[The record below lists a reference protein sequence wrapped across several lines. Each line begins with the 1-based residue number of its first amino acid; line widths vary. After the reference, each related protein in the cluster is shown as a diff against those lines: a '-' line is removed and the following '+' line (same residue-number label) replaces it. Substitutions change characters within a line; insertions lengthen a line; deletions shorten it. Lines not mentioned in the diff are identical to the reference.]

1 MTQLVILCGGL
12 GTRMAAV
19 SGGVQKCMVPVA
31 GRPFLSHVLDRSV
44 RPPVDRVL
52 LLAGHDAHSVQELA
66 RAWRPPHQ
74 GESPSNPLPEADGT
88 EALLRVEVLVE
99 ATPAGPVGALREA
112 VLHLDEQFLL
122 VLGDVLPPDRRD
134 LWQALSGILHQQ
146 QAQAVMSVAPESRS
160 HDPGNI
166 SVDGPWV
173 ARYDKRSAA
182 PYIDRGVRF
191 LRRDALE
198 SHPGDSDSPF
208 FGALAAQRRLAHW
221 ICDEPIIEIGT
232 PDRWRHACATLA
244 DLPSGPCSTPSRA
257 ERQR

>member
-1 MTQLVILCGGL
+1 MTQLVVLCGGL
-12 GTRMAAV
+12 GTRMASV
-19 SGGVQKCMVPVA
+19 SGGVQKCMLPVA
-31 GRPFLSHVLDRSV
+31 GRPFLSHVLDRAV

-52 LLAGHDAHSVQELA
+52 LLAGHDARSVRELA
-66 RAWRPPHQ
+66 RAWQPPHQ
-74 GESPSNPLPEADGT
+74 GELPSIPLAGT
-88 EALLRVEVLVE
+88 ETPLHVETLVE
-99 ATPAGPVGALREA
+99 AAPAGPVGALREA
-112 VLHLDEQFLL
+112 LSRLDEEFLL

-134 LWQALSGILHQQ
+134 LWQALSGTLRRQ

-173 ARYDKRSAA
+173 DRYDKGSGA

-198 SHPGDSDSPF
+198 SHPGDSDNPF
-208 FGALAAQRRLAHW
+208 FGALAAQRGLAHW
-221 ICDEPIIEIGT
+221 ICDESIIEIGT

-244 DLPSGPCSTPSRA
+244 DLPSGPCTTPSRA
-257 ERQR
+257 ERQRR

>member
-1 MTQLVILCGGL
+1 MTQLVVLCGGL

-19 SGGVQKCMVPVA
+19 SEGVQKCMVPVA
-31 GRPFLSHVLDRSV
+31 GRPFLSHVLDRAV

-52 LLAGHDAHSVQELA
+52 LLAGHDARSVRELA
-66 RAWRPPHQ
+66 DAWQPPHQ
-74 GESPSNPLPEADGT
+74 GESLSTPIPGSGTPLH
-88 EALLRVEVLVE
+88 VETLVE
-99 ATPAGPVGALREA
+99 AAPAGPVGALREA
-112 VLHLDEQFLL
+112 SSRLDDEFLL
-122 VLGDVLPPDRRD
+122 VLGDVLPPDRGD
-134 LWQALSGILHQQ
+134 LWQALSGTLRRQR
-146 QAQAVMSVAPESRS
+146 AQAVMSVAPENRS

-166 SVDGPWV
+166 SVDGPWID
-173 ARYDKRSAA
+173 RYDKGTAA

-198 SHPGDSDSPF
+198 SQSGDSDGPF

-244 DLPSGPCSTPSRA
+244 DLPSGPRSTPSRA
-257 ERQR
+257 ERKRR